1 MVLKNQSYD
10 DDDDDDDDDDG
21 LVGVLIAS
29 LSLWATR
36 TTPTRTT
43 CVLFEDDDGADGF
56 ELFDDGFGIL
66 LLHILLQHRRRALD
80 ELFRFFKT

>member
-1 MVLKNQSYD
+1 MLLKNQSYD
-10 DDDDDDDDDDG
+10 DDDDDDDDDV
-21 LVGVLIAS
+21 LVGVLIPAS
-29 LSLWATR
+29 LSLSATP
-36 TTPTRTT
+36 TTPTRAT

-56 ELFDDGFGIL
+56 QLFDDGFGIL